1 MYVCGRAPRGMC
13 EGQRMVGVVWPS
25 LHHVVLGVDL
35 RTMRLGCK
43 NFYLLSHLKASSVQ
57 KT

>member
-1 MYVCGRAPRGMC
+1 MCVVGPHAACVKVRGWLA
-13 EGQRMVGVVWPS
+13 VVWPS

>member
-1 MYVCGRAPRGMC
+1 MCVVGPHAACVKVSGRLA
-13 EGQRMVGVVWPS
+13 VAWPP

-35 RTMRLGCK
+35 RTMRLGRK